1 MNARIRTLSLVAL
14 LAALLG
20 LGLVWLNASALD
32 NPTITGTVGV
42 NTDPNAT
49 NGTWRLRQM
58 GNPAPAGTSHSQ
70 QWAQPQILCMP
81 ETTPVAFAGTLD
93 VTNMGNG
100 DVAMLGLLDKGL
112 MAAGSSGYHSG
123 AYFYLLKLN
132 ATTLRVAPTDGNL
145 GGEIYQTFVDV
156 AVPADNTLDVSFTID
171 GTADPATCASGALG
185 ASPQGCVR
193 VQAESSPVI
202 SDSYGSVKTL
212 NNASPYAHNEF
223 ANGAYPGCDD
233 FGTALVGYN
242 LTTTGCTADSDAPT
256 TTLVAAAP
264 NPAFS
269 SQSVTLT
276 ATVDDSAGLP
286 GIVAKAEYKVDS
298 GAWTAMTA
306 VDAAFDEV
314 NEAVT
319 ASLGT
324 LAGGSYQLCVRGV
337 DNSGNTGAES
347 CTTLQVKVLCTTHCY
362 VDPAGDDA
370 NGGASA
376 AEPMKSIQLAV
387 NTVSPG
393 GTVHLAA
400 GTYSGNDNLSS
411 EGWRELLITK
421 PLTMLGAGS
430 ATTIVQFREETTGI
444 EIEGNVNGDITFEGI
459 TFTKVPANTNA
470 AGFNIRFVEWAAK
483 SFDVVTFKDVV
494 SEYASGRNV
503 MLGSNGTYNTVI
515 VEDSSFTQAGAW
527 GFTISGPANN
537 VTITNSHFDNNGR
550 IDKGHAVGLDF
561 EAAGGTSNVSVSGST
576 FNNNGTKTTNGSKGI
591 NILKLTNATFD
602 DIEAHNNFDGVIIW
616 EWHSTTSGITI
627 KNSDL
632 TGNVRGVTIGSET
645 GKTVNDVTITGNDLS
660 GNSNGVLVYR
670 AAGWGEGAITNLD
683 INRNNLSSNPSAGI
697 NAVMPYETHDGTCN
711 WWGAADGPSLAGP
724 GSGSKVTTG
733 VTFSPWL
740 YTSDLSGPCYVGGTI
755 TIDKVA
761 AGAGALEFEFE
772 VSWSNSNVK
781 LTDAA
786 TPYITAP
793 PLQAGPYSI
802 AEVNLPTGWALDSAT
817 CDNTATTPVET
828 ANPANLTVAD
838 GDAWVCTFTNMPKGT
853 IQIVKSAPGGGS
865 LEFEF
870 DVSWSATNVKL
881 SNGES
886 ETSPGLTEGNYTV
899 SEVNIP
905 LYWMLTGS
913 TCLNGNESAPA
924 SAIPVE
930 NGDQW
935 VCAFNNVY
943 APSNTCPVGAAS
955 NEWTDLLGIG
965 MGSTKAHKMQAK
977 LTIPNNT
984 NLVELYGQL
993 VGKNTGLSKYVRFI
1007 QPGKNNYVEVNTIT
1021 SPPNNIN
1028 GNFWY
1033 GADLPVTAATKSV
1046 TGKWWLQTSG
1056 AKGHLPRAF
1065 VLYPTYRD
1073 AANSYV
1079 NFWSTY
1085 DAAEGEVY
1093 WDVAQGWTPVRELRV
1108 PIAAPLGATALHVE
1122 IALVDNDKDARP
1134 VWVTVTAGN
1143 VTQTQKP
1150 TGPNKGD
1157 LLNLLVFDLA
1167 NVPAGTAEIVVRVYS
1182 PAPFAETGVGALGGD
1197 SATIVGLT
1205 ANYRCAPITTIP

>member
-1 MNARIRTLSLVAL
+1 MNPRIRTLGLVAL

-42 NTDPNAT
+42 NNDPNAT

-58 GNPAPAGTSHSQ
+58 GNPAPTGASHSQ
-70 QWAQPQILCMP
+70 QWAQPQILCLP

-93 VTNMGNG
+93 VTNMGSG

-145 GGEIYQTFVDV
+145 SGEIYQIFVDV

-223 ANGAYPGCDD
+223 ANGAYPGWDD

-286 GIVAKAEYKVDS
+286 GIVASAEYKVDS
-298 GAWTAMTA
+298 GAWTPMTA

-319 ASLGT
+319 ASVGT

-400 GTYSGNDNLSS
+400 GTYTGDTMLSP
-411 EGWRELLITK
+411 EGWRELYITK
-421 PLTMLGAGS
+421 SLTMLGAGS

-444 EIEGNVNGDITFEGI
+444 EIEGNTNGEIAFQGI

-483 SFDVVTFKDVV
+483 QFNKVTFKDVIT
-494 SEYASGRNV
+494 EYASGRNV
-503 MLGSNGTYNTVI
+503 MLGANGTYNAVV
-515 VEDSSFTQAGAW
+515 VEDSTFRHAGSW
-527 GFTISGPANN
+527 GFSIAGTASNIT
-537 VTITNSHFDNNGR
+537 VTNSHFDNNGR
-550 IDKGHAVGLDF
+550 IDKGHAIGFDL
-561 EAAGGTSNVSVSGST
+561 EASGGASNVSITNST

-591 NILKLTNATFD
+591 NILKTTNATID
-602 DIEAHNNFDGVIIW
+602 DIEAHGNFDGVIIW

-632 TGNVRGVTIGSET
+632 TGNVRGITIGSET
-645 GKTVNDVTITGNDLS
+645 GKTVNNVTITGNDLS
-660 GNSNGVLVYR
+660 GNSDGVLVYR
-670 AAGWGEGAITNLD
+670 ASGWGEGAITNLD

-711 WWGAADGPSLAGP
+711 WWGAANGPSLAGP

-761 AGAGALEFEFE
+761 AGGGALEFEFNA
-772 VSWSNSNVK
+772 SWSNTNVK
-781 LTDAA
+781 LTDAGD
-786 TPYITAP
+786 PYVTTP
-793 PLQAGPYSI
+793 PLMAGSYSI
-802 AEVNLPTGWALDSAT
+802 QEVNLTTGWSLQSAK
-817 CDNTATTPVET
+817 CDNTTTTPVET
-828 ANPANLTVAD
+828 VNPSNITVAD
-838 GDAWVCTFTNMPKGT
+838 GDAWVCTFTN
-853 IQIVKSAPGGGS
+853 I
-865 LEFEF
+865 
-870 DVSWSATNVKL
+870 
-881 SNGES
+881 
-886 ETSPGLTEGNYTV
+886 YT
-899 SEVNIP
+899 P
-905 LYWMLTGS
+905 PPTS
-913 TCLNGNESAPA
+913 TCPA
-924 SAIPVE
+924 
-930 NGDQW
+930 
-935 VCAFNNVY
+935 
-943 APSNTCPVGAAS
+943 AAATH
-955 NEWTDLLGIG
+955 NWTDLLGIG
-965 MGSTKAHKMQAK
+965 MGSPKSHKVQAK
-977 LTIPNNT
+977 LVIPNNT

-993 VGKNTGLSKYVRFI
+993 VAKSTGLSKYVRFI
-1007 QPGKNNYVEVNTIT
+1007 QPGKNNFVEVNTIT
-1021 SPPNNIN
+1021 SLAENIN

-1033 GADLPVTAATKSV
+1033 GANLPVTAATKSV
-1046 TGKWWLQTSG
+1046 TGKWWLQKSG
-1056 AKGHLPRAF
+1056 TKGHIPRAF
-1065 VLYPTYRD
+1065 ILYPTYSD
-1073 AANSYV
+1073 PANTYV
-1079 NFWSTY
+1079 NVWDTY
-1085 DAAEGEVY
+1085 DASEGEVY
-1093 WDVAQGWTPVRELRV
+1093 WDVAQGWTPVRELIV

-1134 VWVTVTAGN
+1134 VWVTVTAGG

-1150 TGPNKGD
+1150 TAPNKGD
-1157 LLNLLVFDLA
+1157 QLNLLVFDLA
-1167 NVPAGTAEIVVRVYS
+1167 NVPAGTAEIVVEVYS
-1182 PAPFAETGVGALGGD
+1182 PAPYAETSVGALGGD
-1197 SATIVGLT
+1197 SATVVGLA
-1205 ANYRCAPITTIP
+1205 ANYRCAPIN